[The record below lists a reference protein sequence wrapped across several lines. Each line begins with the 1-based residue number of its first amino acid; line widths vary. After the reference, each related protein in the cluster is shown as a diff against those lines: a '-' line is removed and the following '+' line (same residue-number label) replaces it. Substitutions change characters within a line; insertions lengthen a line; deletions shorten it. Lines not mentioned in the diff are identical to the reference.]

1 MLVKNLLSY
10 IFTTLIFIG
19 CAIFVIIRGQ
29 KCFLKF
35 LEKPQKAQISY
46 EFTGNV
52 DFPVITICETKDD
65 AYDNNILEQC
75 QLNKD
80 DYTENGP
87 WSGSGDSVC
96 ENPKELYNKVTF
108 KPKDLDI
115 EWIRIETFT
124 KTHNIRSTNITELLE
139 WKNIVPYKSYLR
151 CFRMIIPKN
160 IVIEGIAFIKFQSKP
175 FFKLHVHQKGLL
187 RSNMAGSS
195 PKAYYNEHS
204 SMTVT
209 HEILE
214 LLDYAGEK
222 CMDNKDY
229 EYDMCRQN
237 YIFQVLNQMSHLQ
250 TQLDE

>member
-1 MLVKNLLSY
+1 M
-10 IFTTLIFIG
+10 
-19 CAIFVIIRGQ
+19 
-29 KCFLKF
+29 
-35 LEKPQKAQISY
+35 EKPQSTSISY
-46 EFTGNV
+46 EFTGNLK
-52 DFPVITICETKDD
+52 FPTISICETKED
-65 AYDNNILEQC
+65 AYDENVLEQC

-80 DYTENGP
+80 DYTKNGP
-87 WSGSGDSVC
+87 WSGIGDSFC
-96 ENPKELYNKVTF
+96 KNPKELYNKVSF

-115 EWIRIETFT
+115 EWIEIETFT

-195 PKAYYNEHS
+195 PKAYYNECS

-222 CMDNKDY
+222 CMDNKGY

-237 YIFQVLNQMSHLQ
+237 YIFQVLNQIFNEQ
-250 TQLDE
+250 KQLDN

>member
-10 IFTTLIFIG
+10 IFTTLIFVG

-250 TQLDE
+250 SQLDE